1 MKINN
6 IMKIKYIILLSY
18 FNNRLS
24 QEEGTAFLVSL
35 ANKEKK
41 CLPITL
47 NASESLT
54 QSRS

>member
-1 MKINN
+1 ME
-6 IMKIKYIILLSY
+6 IKVMILLSY

-35 ANKEKK
+35 VNKEKK
-41 CLPITL
+41 CLSVTL

-54 QSRS
+54 LSPS